1 MKKIM
6 IIGGGKLGFA
16 IAQGFLNAEIEKSNL
31 LVVCRSAQSREKFS
45 ELGIPTTN
53 FIMGSHLKAYET
65 VFLVVRPQD
74 VGNAIV
80 QLKGARSEFTYA
92 TLPENNIISVVSGL
106 SVNVLSD
113 YSGIHPRYITTAT
126 MNTNVAHNC
135 GLITFTKFPD
145 NKMNSEEI
153 LKKLGLI
160 EKVAKY
166 QDVLSRVTTIG
177 SMNAL
182 DSVALKWTYKKYFID
197 HHFSVFLEHVENQ
210 LKTGKVTEMDIPLQD
225 YIIAKTVALK
235 SFSKQY
241 VQIAEKTAIDT
252 LLSTVVL
259 LKKSAISIKDHI
271 KTVVTPNGCTEKGI
285 NNIPNLKAEAI
296 LAFLIIV
303 NKRAKKFYV
312 DIKHSCNDSKL
323 EILNVQKTQKE
334 EALSKIYGRKGGRFV
349 EFPV

>member
-1 MKKIM
+1 MGKIM

-16 IAQGFLNAEIEKSNL
+16 IAQGFLNAKIEKNDL
-31 LVVCRSAQSREKFS
+31 LVVCRSNESRVKFS
-45 ELGIPTTN
+45 ELGITTTN
-53 FIMGSHLKAYET
+53 FIMGSHLKDYQT
-65 VFLVVRPQD
+65 IFLAVRPQD
-74 VGNAIV
+74 IGAVIM
-80 QLKGARSEFTYA
+80 QLKNVRSEFTA
-92 TLPENNIISVVSGL
+92 QRLPENNIISIVSGL
-106 SVNVLSD
+106 SINVLSD

-153 LKKLGLI
+153 LEILGTV

-166 QDVLSRVTTIG
+166 QDVLSRITTIG

-182 DSVALKWTYKKYFID
+182 DAVALKWTYKKYFID
-197 HHFSVFLEHVENQ
+197 HLFSDFLEHIESQ
-210 LKTGKVTEMDIPLQD
+210 LKTGKVIEMDTPLQD
-225 YIIAKTVALK
+225 YIIAKTKALK
-235 SFSKQY
+235 SFSEQY
-241 VQIAEKTAIDT
+241 AQIAEKIAIDT

-259 LKKSAISIKDHI
+259 LKKSVINVKEHI
-271 KTVVTPNGCTEKGI
+271 KTVVTPGGCTERGI
-285 NNIPNLKAEAI
+285 NNLSNLKTEAI
-296 LAFLIIV
+296 LSFLVVV

-312 DIKHSCNDSKL
+312 DVKHSCNDSKL

-334 EALSKIYGRKGGRFV
+334 EAVEKIYGKKGGRFV